1 MRCPVGVSINT
12 GKMAGSAGR
21 AKGYGGEAIGKAD
34 AFAGEAVHSRCV
46 DEGMSR
52 TSHAVVSLVVAHG
65 KEDVGLFGHC
75 ESPEGVGMSLLTAKD
90 KAFFV
95 ENGYLI
101 RHNMLREGQIQEA
114 VDTLWH
120 YIEADRD
127 DPQTWVDAGPR
138 SPDCGDH
145 PAIRATL
152 YETDLFAMCR
162 ELSGDLSDDADPST
176 ILVYPS
182 GSDEWAI
189 KLPHLDGYNKS
200 ERATVGF
207 TIGVTVYL
215 SDVAPRGGGFTL
227 WPGSHKTVAEFFKSH
242 SLLGLNMH
250 HPGGIVER
258 DMGRIFDLNEPVEL
272 VGRAG
277 TACIWH
283 GYMVHSGTSNCSDQI
298 RMALVSRMSTKNWD
312 LLQFETPDDMWE
324 YWEV

>member
-1 MRCPVGVSINT
+1 
-12 GKMAGSAGR
+12 MAGAAGR

-34 AFAGEAVHSRCV
+34 AFTGEAVHSRCV

-52 TSHAVVSLVVAHG
+52 TFHAVVSLVVAHG
-65 KEDVGLFGHC
+65 KEDVGLSGHY

-90 KAFFV
+90 KSFFV

-101 RHNMLREGQIQEA
+101 RYNMLSEGQIQGA

-120 YIEADRD
+120 YIEADRY

-138 SPDCGDH
+138 SPDCWDQ

-162 ELSGDLSDDADPST
+162 ELAGDLSDDADPST

-200 ERATVGF
+200 EQATVGF

-227 WPGSHKTVAEFFKSH
+227 WPGSHKAVAEFFKSH

>member
-1 MRCPVGVSINT
+1 
-12 GKMAGSAGR
+12 
-21 AKGYGGEAIGKAD
+21 
-34 AFAGEAVHSRCV
+34 
-46 DEGMSR
+46 
-52 TSHAVVSLVVAHG
+52 
-65 KEDVGLFGHC
+65 
-75 ESPEGVGMSLLTAKD
+75 MSLLTAKD
-90 KAFFV
+90 KTFFK

-101 RHNMLREGQIQEA
+101 RHNMLSEGQIQRA
-114 VDTLWH
+114 VDTLWT

-127 DPQTWVDAGPR
+127 DPQTWIDAGPR
-138 SPDCGDH
+138 SPDCWDH

-162 ELSGDLSDDADPST
+162 ELAGDLSDDADPST

-215 SDVAPRGGGFTL
+215 SDVVPRGGGFTL

>member
-21 AKGYGGEAIGKAD
+21 AEGYGGEAIGKAD
-34 AFAGEAVHSRCV
+34 AFASEAVHSGCV

-52 TSHAVVSLVVAHG
+52 TFHAVVSLVVAHG

-75 ESPEGVGMSLLTAKD
+75 ESPEGVGMSLLTAED
-90 KAFFV
+90 KTFFV

-101 RHNMLREGQIQEA
+101 RHNMLSEGQIQGA
-114 VDTLWH
+114 VDTLWR

-138 SPDCGDH
+138 SPDCWDH

-162 ELSGDLSDDADPST
+162 ELAGDLSDDADPST

-200 ERATVGF
+200 EQATVGF

-242 SLLGLNMH
+242 SLLGFNMH

-258 DMGRIFDLNEPVEL
+258 DMSRIFDLNEPVEL